1 LGADPLDSCEEALG
15 HRFEERS
22 LLRLALTHSSIKGP
36 DQPSNE
42 RLEFLGDA
50 ILGLLVS
57 EFLFRRFPDFSEGQL
72 TKIKSVVVSSRT
84 LGKRSRMLGI
94 ERHLSVG
101 KGVAVDRD
109 LPTSILGN
117 VFEAILAAIFLDAG
131 IEAARAF
138 ALRELGGEIE
148 RVLEN
153 RHPRNYK
160 SLLQHLAQKRFSEVP
175 SYRVLEE
182 SGPDHSKSFHV
193 CAVVGGREFAS
204 AWGRSKRAAEQ
215 LAAKEAFEALRAEDG
230 AAGAGAD
237 VGSADADAGAD
248 PRSRGGGSVGEA
260 PGTGMTGTTGTEA
273 GA

>member
-1 LGADPLDSCEEALG
+1 MDRLESCEEALG
-15 HRFEERS
+15 HRFGDRS

-50 ILGLLVS
+50 ILGSLVS
-57 EFLFRRFPDFSEGQL
+57 EFLFRKFPDFTEGQL

-84 LGKRSRMLGI
+84 LGKRSRLLGI
-94 ERHLSVG
+94 EEHLSVG
-101 KGVAVDRD
+101 KGVAVDRN

-117 VFEAILAAIFLDAG
+117 VFEAVLAAIFLDAG

-138 ALRELGGEIE
+138 VLRELEVEIE

-175 SYRVLEE
+175 AYRVLEE

-193 CAVVGGREFAS
+193 CASVGGREFTS
-204 AWGRSKRAAEQ
+204 AWGRSKKAAEQ
-215 LAAKEAFEALRAEDG
+215 LAAKEALDAIRAEDG
-230 AAGAGAD
+230 VPPVSDSSVSRPNEPETSAPEAS
-237 VGSADADAGAD
+237 VPGSSASEPSAPQPVD
-248 PRSRGGGSVGEA
+248 GE
-260 PGTGMTGTTGTEA
+260 GDER
-273 GA
+273 